1 MQRPNPTWIGND
13 TEVLFTD
20 LYELTML
27 QGYFHLSMH
36 DQAVFSLFIRK
47 LPQHRNFFI
56 FCGLADILCFLEN
69 LRFKDKDIQY
79 LHSLGLFSDDF
90 LQSLADFCFTGD
102 VFAMPEGTVCFAN
115 EPLLEIRAPI
125 AQAQLLETF
134 ILNQVHYQTLAAS
147 KAVRVKLAAEDRNVF
162 DFGLRRIHGLDA
174 GLKSAR
180 AFYIVG
186 IDSTSNVYAGYIY
199 GIPVSGT
206 MAHSFIQAHNDE
218 LEAFQAFT
226 ELYPETI
233 LLVDTYD
240 SLLGVKKVVELAQ
253 SLGKDFHVKGIR
265 IDSSDLIG
273 LSYQIRDI
281 LDSAGLYQVKIFAS
295 GGLDEFDISN
305 MVQQRSPIDGFGV
318 GTKMGVSNDLPYLDM
333 VYKLT
338 MYAGQGCFK
347 KSPGKETLPGQ
358 KQVYRQISNGKLI
371 KDILSKYEE
380 NQPGQPLIH
389 QVMQQGE
396 RLKGSKEDLEV
407 IRKRVKEELSLLPA
421 EYKGINQVSSPIS
434 VSLSPELQK
443 EKEKIEQGS

>member
-1 MQRPNPTWIGND
+1 MDKKIIKEDTMQRPNPTWIGND

-162 DFGLRRIHGLDA
+162 DFRLRRIHGLDA

-338 MYAGQGCFK
+338 IYAGQGCFK
-347 KSPGKETLPGQ
+347 KSPGK
-358 KQVYRQISNGKLI
+358 
-371 KDILSKYEE
+371 
-380 NQPGQPLIH
+380 
-389 QVMQQGE
+389 
-396 RLKGSKEDLEV
+396 
-407 IRKRVKEELSLLPA
+407 
-421 EYKGINQVSSPIS
+421 
-434 VSLSPELQK
+434 
-443 EKEKIEQGS
+443 